1 MIHLQ
6 FLQQTK
12 RYLLGMTFCLGALV
26 SCMSD
31 NDNNTEKEV
40 IADTVVAAP
49 SAQPI
54 MQDTATTVDVS
65 KVLSGQWLRSDG
77 GYSLVFKEIKPDG
90 GLVAN
95 YFNPNPINVSISKW
109 ENSNEGLKIYVE
121 LRDVNYE
128 GSNYTLFY
136 LKDKD
141 ILSGKY
147 YQAAAKE
154 TYDVYFTRMAT
165 NQ

>member
-1 MIHLQ
+1 MACCWL
-6 FLQQTK
+6 
-12 RYLLGMTFCLGALV
+12 ALA
-26 SCMSD
+26 SCQSD
-31 NDNNTEKEV
+31 NDNHAEQAI
-40 IADTVVAAP
+40 IADTTAP
-49 SAQPI
+49 APVAQPVH
-54 MQDTATTVDVS
+54 QDTVTTADVS
-65 KVLSGQWLRSDG
+65 KALAGQWLRSDG
-77 GYSLVFKEIKPDG
+77 GYSLVFKEVKPDG

-95 YFNPNPINVSISKW
+95 YFNPNPINVHIAKW

-121 LRDVNYE
+121 LRDVNYD

-154 TYDVYFTRMAT
+154 TYEVYFTRMAA